1 MHTHILII
9 LSSTNYFAKQ
19 KLHFIHNELSN
30 QSIILHCLALLQ
42 SYLFI
47 YLFIYLFMLQSFV
60 RVIQFRDVKK
70 QQYGRCVKNG
80 NSVLDSLGIQSSP
93 TVS

>member
-19 KLHFIHNELSN
+19 KLHFLHNELSN
-30 QSIILHCLALLQ
+30 QNIILHCLASLQ
-42 SYLFI
+42 S
-47 YLFIYLFMLQSFV
+47 YLFMLQSFV

-93 TVS
+93 TIS